1 MAISSY
7 PRTIKNGQIAANGNA
22 NAGTGLMLYNST
34 TGLYE
39 AATTATFS
47 DIKTGLATVAKQ
59 DDQVTVYSQST
70 NGGILNDELF
80 DLTLSAAFQALP
92 ILLVPCKT
100 ITLINLST
108 NNNILYKIDLGI
120 GTVPTLILEAG
131 YSVKLNVLLPEYI
144 FVKQAI
150 DAGQKLQYIVTS

>member
-7 PRTIKNGQIAANGNA
+7 PRTIKNGQIAANGSA

-47 DIKTGLATVAKQ
+47 NIKTGLATVAKQ
-59 DDQVTVYSQST
+59 DDQITVYSQST

-80 DLTLSAAFQALP
+80 DLTLSATFQSLP

-108 NNNILYKIDLGI
+108 NNNILYKIDLGL

-131 YSVKLNVLLPEYI
+131 YSVKLNILIAEYI
-144 FVKQAI
+144 FVKQAT
-150 DAGQKLQYIVTS
+150 DTGQKLQYIVTS